1 MKRFLIALLAGARLA
16 AADGSTAVGDPVLEP
31 ATTTCLAVRW
41 IVGGDDDGDARVAL
55 AWRAKGAADWRD
67 GADLWRVG
75 KGHHVASQAAG
86 GGATLPVPED
96 ARLFAGSVLWLQ
108 PGTDYELR
116 VQLIDADGGGAERI
130 IPARTTIEPIAA
142 ADARLRYV
150 APGDGGGSGEDHDP
164 WKGLPAALAR
174 VKPGDVLLLQKG
186 VYPPVEIAISGEP
199 GKPIILRGL
208 TGAVIDGA
216 GAGRVISATG
226 IHDVWFEDLE
236 LRNGEYGIVA
246 HESTRLVVRG
256 CHLHGVAYGVTATR
270 DRQTD
275 GFFIADN
282 LLEGPSTWPR
292 TKGIEGARG
301 IQISGEGH
309 EVCYNRVRGFADAI
323 NTFQDGRCSAIDF
336 HHNDVSELTDD
347 GIELDFSQRNVRCF
361 QNRLTNVY
369 QGISLQPIF
378 GGPVYVLRNLLV
390 NVPVEPFKLHN
401 GPSGAIIMHNT
412 VIKKGSPF
420 GVYGE
425 VAIRRCVSRNNLFI
439 GFGEDR
445 YATSFD
451 MAMED
456 CDFDYDGFGG
466 GPWGNFCKWNKVK
479 YPTLEAMRE
488 APIHH
493 HSLVVDPKTTFAAPL
508 AAVTDENAQRAI
520 GDDVA
525 LAADATAIDAGLALP
540 GINDGFAGKAPDLG
554 AYEFSVAAPHYG
566 PRPKK

>member
-1 MKRFLIALLAGARLA
+1 MNRLLIALAVASRLV
-16 AADGSTAVGDPVLEP
+16 AADGVAAVDAPVLEP
-31 ATTTCLAVRW
+31 STTTCLGVHW
-41 IVGGDDDGDARVAL
+41 IVRGDDDGDARVAV
-55 AWRAKGAADWRD
+55 AWREKGAEDWRE

-75 KGHHVASQAAG
+75 KGHHVARQAVG
-86 GGATLPVPED
+86 NGVTLEMPDD
-96 ARLFAGSVLWLQ
+96 ARLYAGSVLWLQ

-116 VQLIDADGGGAERI
+116 LQLIDGDGGGVEHI
-130 IPARTTIEPIAA
+130 IPARTSVEPIAA
-142 ADARLRYV
+142 KDAPLRYV
-150 APGDGGGSGEDHDP
+150 KPGDGGGSGEDHDP
-164 WKGLPAALAR
+164 WKGLPAALAEVR
-174 VKPGDVLLLQKG
+174 PGDVLLLQKG

-208 TGAVIDGA
+208 AGAVIDGA

-236 LRNGEYGIVA
+236 LRNGEYAIVA
-246 HESTRLVVRG
+246 HESARIVMRG
-256 CHLHGVAYGVTATR
+256 CHLHGVDYGFTATR
-270 DRQTD
+270 DKGTE

-282 LLEGPSTWPR
+282 LIEGPSTWPR

-301 IQISGEGH
+301 IQLSGEGH

-347 GIELDFSQRNVRCF
+347 GMELDFAQRNVRCF
-361 QNRLTNVY
+361 ENRLTNAY
-369 QGISLQPIF
+369 QGISLQPVF
-378 GGPVYVLRNLLV
+378 GGPVYVLRNLLI

-401 GPSGAIIMHNT
+401 GPSGALIMHNT

-425 VAIRRCVSRNNLFI
+425 VAIRWVVTRNNLFI

-445 YATSFD
+445 YGTSFD
-451 MAMED
+451 MAMEN

-466 GPWGNFCKWNKVK
+466 GPWANFCKWNRTK
-479 YPTLEAMRE
+479 YPTFAAMAE
-488 APIHH
+488 SPVHH
-493 HSLVVDPKTTFAAPL
+493 HSLVVDPQTTFATPL
-508 AAVTDENAQRAI
+508 VAVTDENVQRAI
-520 GDDVA
+520 GEDVA
-525 LAADATAIDAGLALP
+525 LAADATAVDAGLALP

-554 AYEFSVAAPHYG
+554 AYEFGVAAPHYG
-566 PRPKK
+566 PRLKK